1 MSKEGKY
8 MFLFYF
14 VACLFVFFVGA
25 ISVLQL
31 RQIGVCLCV
40 MCLEETKLMVGAI
53 SEKCLSPYE

>member
-1 MSKEGKY
+1 

-14 VACLFVFFVGA
+14 VACLFVFFFVGA